1 MPEISTIQS
10 AYGFLA
16 PLAAHTAKG
25 TTPNY
30 SDLATAIPTTTKPSA
45 GLLYQDNPK
54 GPNLIVVIPFADSVT
69 SQSAI
74 GMRLIGWSS
83 LNQSSSVLWIPTV
96 LFDSTLISVTGGA
109 VQRSVGGSNV
119 YFMNSIVQIA
129 GQPTANSYHP
139 AGGTLTTGCVDLAS
153 CVVDCIGSEIVTA
166 QFKSAS
172 SGTVANMG
180 CLWRTI

>member
-16 PLAAHTAKG
+16 PLAAHTSKASSG
-25 TTPNY
+25 AAYAT
-30 SDLATAIPTTTKPSA
+30 LATAIPTTTKPSA
-45 GLLYQDNPK
+45 GIIYKENPI

-69 SQSAI
+69 SQTAI

-96 LFDSTLISVTGGA
+96 LFDSTLVSVTSA
-109 VQRSVGGSNV
+109 VSRSVGGSTV
-119 YFMNSIVQIA
+119 YFMNSIVQVA
-129 GQPTANSYHP
+129 GTPTANAYHP
-139 AGGTLTTGCVDLAS
+139 AGGTLATASVDIAS

-166 QFKSAS
+166 EFKTNATT
-172 SGTVANMG
+172 GANMG